1 MVQAILWFSLSNI
14 HQKTTLVDNTTVQ
27 REKLL
32 ITSIITKIKPKIIKC
47 DKLRYIKDSETKKKH
62 HVQLKVCITNLIPK
76 VGYELKSHDVTYQ
89 RYKDINKNGNK
100 HNLNNIYETK
110 KIYAL
115 LVNRLFFNSVKKKK
129 KIPNNKSWNELIK
142 SLTSYIKKN
151 QETKKGHTTRT
162 LNNNNNSKKTR
173 IDRENREREEN

>member
-1 MVQAILWFSLSNI
+1 MKTSKRLEEQWIALYYTRFSLLENSKKCGPTKLVVQAILWFSLSNI

-115 LVNRLFFNSVKKKK
+115 LVNRLKKRKF
-129 KIPNNKSWNELIK
+129 P
-142 SLTSYIKKN
+142 
-151 QETKKGHTTRT
+151 TTN
-162 LNNNNNSKKTR
+162 LEMNW
-173 IDRENREREEN
+173 